1 MSASRS
7 REPAIE
13 CAGVAKRFYVYSHH
27 RSSLREW
34 FVHTLLR
41 RPAERRGP
49 SFRIHGVS
57 FRIAKGEAVALI
69 GPNGAGKSSML
80 RLMAGIYVPSEG
92 FVRTVGRVGSVIEL
106 GTGFHQELSG
116 LENVRLY
123 GAILG
128 LDDRRLAERLDAI
141 VTYAEIGDFIGTPV
155 KYYSSGMRA
164 RLAFAVAFHSDP
176 DILLLDE
183 TMSVGDAVFQ
193 ERCLETLRGF
203 HRRGGTLVLATHDL
217 EMVPQICSRA
227 VWVEGGTV
235 RADGPAFEI
244 VELYRAAAVGSDLSV
259 AR

>member
-13 CAGVAKRFYVYSHH
+13 CGGVAKRFYVYSHH
-27 RSSLREW
+27 PSSLREW
-34 FVHTLLR
+34 FVQTLLR
-41 RPAERRGP
+41 RPIERRVP
-49 SFRIHGVS
+49 SFRIHGLDV
-57 FRIAKGEAVALI
+57 RIAKGEAVALI
-69 GPNGAGKSSML
+69 GPNGAGKSSIL
-80 RLMAGIYVPSEG
+80 RLMAGIYLPSEG
-92 FVRTVGRVGSVIEL
+92 FVRTVGRVASVIEL
-106 GTGFHQELSG
+106 GTGFHAELSG

-123 GAILG
+123 GAIMG
-128 LDDRRLAERLDAI
+128 LDGRRLAEKLDAI
-141 VTYAEIGDFIGTPV
+141 VAYAEIDDFLGTPV

-183 TMSVGDAVFQ
+183 TMSVGDAMFQ

-235 RADGPAFEI
+235 RAEGRRSRSSSATGPCT
-244 VELYRAAAVGSDLSV
+244 GGDLTV